1 MGEYALVRVSSAGE
15 IKVVV
20 MGSSHRVEL
29 EALQHLAHCDCIE
42 IVKTDSPI
50 ADLLVCDDSGKL
62 DPDPKQM
69 NKLATLFYRGRFEG
83 DWIAGDVVFGC
94 STSPD
99 PADEPD
105 IFALPLEVAHRFAFQ
120 LDQYR
125 RELGL

>member
-15 IKVVV
+15 VMVVV

-29 EALQHLAHCDCIE
+29 EHLRLLCLCDCIE

-62 DPDPKQM
+62 DPDPKPM

-83 DWIAGDVVFGC
+83 EWIAGDVVFGC

-99 PADEPD
+99 PADEAD
-105 IFALPLEVAHRFAFQ
+105 IFALPLEVAQRFAFE